1 MQITL
6 LPPLLPTEGV
16 APVPGESL
24 LFKPGLQVMAVVLAS
39 KDQGGTLLSLLG
51 HHVMSRT
58 PLPYPSGSRL
68 RLEVLAGGNEPLL
81 RLLQAEVPPTGTGPS
96 AAAAFPAEPTPPVS
110 PVHYAL
116 AAAVLAAGGAPE
128 LRAAAARVVRW
139 LPLAVARGAITPEQA
154 EALARALE
162 PVPVPRP
169 SPSAPG
175 VGDTLARA
183 LAERVGEGGL
193 LLERRLADLVR
204 GTRSGSA
211 PADDL
216 RARLAVLADALAGAS
231 VPAEARTAVADL
243 QRAQLAE
250 QARTA
255 AHLAHDGI
263 VDIRIPL
270 LAADQEAEMRMRMR
284 LEKDAPEGSAEDDRT
299 PWRRVTLDLALEG
312 LGHVQVRLGLH
323 GPRVHAEFLVESADA
338 ADRIEARLGELTTA
352 LAGAGFADVLSRVV
366 VDPVRVREP
375 DALPTLPA
383 HGTIV
388 DTRA

>member
-39 KDQGGTLLSLLG
+39 KGQGGTLLSLLG
-51 HHVMSRT
+51 QHVMSRT

-68 RLEVLAGGNEPLL
+68 RLEVLAGGDEPLL
-81 RLLQAEVPPTGTGPS
+81 RLLQAEVPPAGAGPS
-96 AAAAFPAEPTPPVS
+96 AGEVGLPAEPAPPVS
-110 PVHYAL
+110 PVNYAL

-128 LRAAAARVVRW
+128 LRAAAARVLRW
-139 LPLAVARGAITPEQA
+139 VPLAVARGAITPAQA
-154 EALARALE
+154 EALVRALE

-175 VGDTLARA
+175 VGETLARA

-204 GTRSGSA
+204 GTRPGSA

-243 QRAQLAE
+243 QRALLAE

-255 AHLAHDGI
+255 AHLAHEGI

-270 LAADQEAEMRMRMR
+270 LAADQEAEMRMR
-284 LEKDAPEGSAEDDRT
+284 LEKDSPESTAEDDRT
-299 PWRRVTLDLALEG
+299 PWRRVTIDLALEG

-323 GPRVHAEFLVESADA
+323 GARVHAEFLVETAGA

-366 VDPVRVREP
+366 VDPVRVCEP